1 MFADSRVGGT
11 VQGPACSRVIGV
23 TIYSCQSM
31 QDGLQRRD
39 DGRDLDYDN
48 NMMSEGRKR

>member
-1 MFADSRVGGT
+1 MLARYWCDDIF
-11 VQGPACSRVIGV
+11 P
-23 TIYSCQSM
+23 SM

-48 NMMSEGRKR
+48 TMMSEGRKR